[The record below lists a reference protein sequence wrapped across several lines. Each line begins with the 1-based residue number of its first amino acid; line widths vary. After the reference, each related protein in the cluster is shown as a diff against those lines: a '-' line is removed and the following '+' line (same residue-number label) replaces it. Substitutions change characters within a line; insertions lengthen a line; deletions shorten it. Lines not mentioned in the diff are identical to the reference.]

1 MDPALAGKKP
11 LYRAVGCQNC
21 LGTGYHGR
29 TGIFELLVLDD
40 DIRSLILKNYDTNT
54 IKRRATEKG
63 MFTLRQDGARNVL
76 KGITTVEEV
85 LRVTQEDVV
94 SQ

>member
-1 MDPALAGKKP
+1 
-11 LYRAVGCQNC
+11 
-21 LGTGYHGR
+21 LGTGYRGR

-40 DIRSLILKNYDTNT
+40 DIRSLILKTYDTNT
-54 IKRRATEKG
+54 IKKRVTEKG
-63 MFTLRQDGARNVL
+63 MLTLRQDGARNVL
-76 KGITTVEEV
+76 KGITTIEEV